1 MLKTDFASDLMS
13 KQQHPSDASNR
24 SDANPIL
31 SVKLPFMQPEMM
43 EEDIDLLDYNY
54 DLPGS
59 LPGTLNIPDDA
70 APTELV
76 LISYDAKQSVQ
87 KTLRQPDECLP
98 YLKQEMVCWLDVRGL
113 GTEGVLRQVG
123 GIFHL
128 HPLLLEDVVN
138 VPHRPKLDLY
148 EDQLLMIVHMV
159 RPSKRGRGF
168 IAEQVGF
175 ILQQNVLLTMQE
187 ESLWDCFDPVRDR
200 LKRNLGMLRQ
210 RGAGY
215 LAYTLLDTLVDGYFP
230 VLEQYGEY
238 IEALEDEVVMRPT
251 RQTLQNIH
259 ELRRELLMLRRYI
272 WPQRTV
278 INSLIRDGSDFLTQE
293 NRIYLQDVYD
303 HIIQILDILETYREV
318 SSSLMDVYLSS
329 VNNRMNDVMKLL
341 TVISTIFI
349 PLTFI
354 AGVYGMNFNPESSPF
369 NMPELSWYWGY
380 PLCLGVMGTIA
391 ISLIIFF
398 WQQGWFANFSAPP
411 PTSPESDR

>member
-1 MLKTDFASDLMS
+1 MLKTGWADRNHPFATAIAVFMRRAVALD
-13 KQQHPSDASNR
+13 R
-24 SDANPIL
+24 PIN
-31 SVKLPFMQPEMM
+31 LPFMTPEMP
-43 EEDIDLLDYNY
+43 EDIDLLDYNY

-70 APTELV
+70 EPTELV
-76 LISYDAKQSVQ
+76 LISYDAKHSIQ
-87 KTLRQPDECLP
+87 KTLHTPTECLP
-98 YLKQEMVCWLDVRGL
+98 YLEQQMVCWLDVRGL
-113 GTEGVLRQVG
+113 GTEPVLRQVG
-123 GIFHL
+123 GIFNL

-138 VPHRPKLDLY
+138 VPHRPKLELY
-148 EDQLLMIVHMV
+148 NEQLLMIVHMV
-159 RPSKRGRGF
+159 RPAKEGHGF

-175 ILQQNVLLTMQE
+175 ILQPGVLLTMQE

-200 LKRNLGMLRQ
+200 LKRNLGLLRQ
-210 RGAGY
+210 RGVGY

-238 IEALEDEVVMRPT
+238 IEALENEVVMRPN
-251 RQTLQNIH
+251 RRTLQKIH
-259 ELRRELLMLRRYI
+259 ELRRELMMLRRYI

-278 INSLIRDGSDFLTQE
+278 INSLIRDGGDFLTQE

-318 SSSLMDVYLSS
+318 ASSLMDVYLSS

-380 PLCLGVMGTIA
+380 PLCLGVMATIA
-391 ISLIIFF
+391 IALFTFF
-398 WQQGWFANFSAPP
+398 WRQGWFANFSAPP
-411 PTSPESDR
+411 PPPEGDR

>member
-1 MLKTDFASDLMS
+1 MLKTGWADLS
-13 KQQHPSDASNR
+13 HRLATVIAVSLRPAVASNCQV
-24 SDANPIL
+24 N
-31 SVKLPFMQPEMM
+31 LPFMTSEMT
-43 EEDIDLLDYNY
+43 EELDLLDYNY

-70 APTELV
+70 EPTELV
-76 LISYDAKQSVQ
+76 LISYDAKHAIQ
-87 KTLRQPDECLP
+87 KTLHTPQECLP
-98 YLKQEMVCWLDVRGL
+98 YLEQNMVCWLDVRGL
-113 GTEGVLRQVG
+113 GTESVLRQVG
-123 GIFHL
+123 GIFNL

-138 VPHRPKLDLY
+138 VPHRPKLELY
-148 EDQLLMIVHMV
+148 NDQLLMIVHMV
-159 RPSKRGRGF
+159 RPAKEGRGF

-175 ILQQNVLLTMQE
+175 ILQQGVLLTMQE

-210 RGAGY
+210 RGVGY

-238 IEALEDEVVMRPT
+238 IEALENEVVMRPT
-251 RQTLQNIH
+251 RQTLQKIH
-259 ELRRELLMLRRYI
+259 ELRRELMMLRRYL

-278 INSLIRDGSDFLTQE
+278 INSLIRDGGDFLTQE

-318 SSSLMDVYLSS
+318 ASSLMDVYLSS

-354 AGVYGMNFNPESSPF
+354 AGVYGMNFNPAASPF

-380 PLCLGVMGTIA
+380 PLCLGVMATIA
-391 ISLIIFF
+391 IALFTFF

-411 PTSPESDR
+411 SPAEDDR

>member
-1 MLKTDFASDLMS
+1 MT
-13 KQQHPSDASNR
+13 
-24 SDANPIL
+24 
-31 SVKLPFMQPEMM
+31 
-43 EEDIDLLDYNY
+43 EELDLLDYNY

-70 APTELV
+70 EPTELV
-76 LISYDAKQSVQ
+76 LISYDAKHAIQ
-87 KTLRQPDECLP
+87 KTLHTPQECLP
-98 YLKQEMVCWLDVRGL
+98 YLEQNMVCWLDVRGL
-113 GTEGVLRQVG
+113 GTESVLRQVG
-123 GIFHL
+123 GIFNL

-138 VPHRPKLDLY
+138 VPHRPKLELY
-148 EDQLLMIVHMV
+148 NDQLLMIVHMV
-159 RPSKRGRGF
+159 RPAKEGRGF

-175 ILQQNVLLTMQE
+175 ILQQGVLLTMQE

-210 RGAGY
+210 RGVGY

-238 IEALEDEVVMRPT
+238 IEALENEVVMRPT
-251 RQTLQNIH
+251 RQTLQKIH
-259 ELRRELLMLRRYI
+259 ELRRELMMLRRYL

-278 INSLIRDGSDFLTQE
+278 INSLIRDGGDFLTQE

-318 SSSLMDVYLSS
+318 ASSLMDVYLSS

-354 AGVYGMNFNPESSPF
+354 AGVYGMNFNPAASPF

-380 PLCLGVMGTIA
+380 PLCLGVMATIA
-391 ISLIIFF
+391 IALFTFF

-411 PTSPESDR
+411 SPAEDDR

>member
-1 MLKTDFASDLMS
+1 VIAVFVRRAVALDCPD
-13 KQQHPSDASNR
+13 N
-24 SDANPIL
+24 
-31 SVKLPFMQPEMM
+31 LPFMPPEMP
-43 EEDIDLLDYNY
+43 EDIDLLDYNY

-70 APTELV
+70 EPTELV
-76 LISYDAKQSVQ
+76 LITYDAKHSIQ
-87 KTLRQPDECLP
+87 KTLHAPTECLP
-98 YLKQEMVCWLDVRGL
+98 YLEQQMVCWLDVRGL
-113 GTEGVLRQVG
+113 GTESLLRQVG
-123 GIFHL
+123 GIFNL

-138 VPHRPKLDLY
+138 VPHRPKLELY
-148 EDQLLMIVHMV
+148 NDQLLMIVHMV
-159 RPSKRGRGF
+159 RPAKEEHGF

-175 ILQQNVLLTMQE
+175 ILQQGVLLTMQE

-200 LKRNLGMLRQ
+200 LKRNLGLLRQ
-210 RGAGY
+210 RGVGY

-238 IEALEDEVVMRPT
+238 IEALENEVVMRPN
-251 RQTLQNIH
+251 RRTLQKIH
-259 ELRRELLMLRRYI
+259 ELRRELMMLRRYL

-278 INSLIRDGSDFLTQE
+278 INSLIRDGGDFLTQE

-318 SSSLMDVYLSS
+318 ASSLMDVYLSS

-380 PLCLGVMGTIA
+380 PLCLGVMATIA
-391 ISLIIFF
+391 IALFTFF

-411 PTSPESDR
+411 PPPPPEGDR